1 MAEINEL
8 LSTTY
13 TLKAGETAMSQ
24 YCVAVL
30 HTGAE
35 GQVVNPAGE
44 GAGNIAGVL
53 RDTTLAAGRAGSFQ
67 VAGIA
72 KVKIAEAVTI
82 GDTLIVADSQ
92 GRVRPKGAG
101 EHASGA
107 GIVGRAVSSASTAG
121 SIVKCILCI
130 PGEFS
135 S

>member
-8 LSTTY
+8 LSATY
-13 TLKAGETAMSQ
+13 TLKAGESAMAQ
-24 YCVAVL
+24 HCVAVL
-30 HTGAE
+30 DADAE
-35 GQVVNPAGE
+35 GQVALPAGE

-53 RDTTLAAGRAGSFQ
+53 RDTALEAGRAGCFQ

-72 KVKIAEAVTI
+72 KVKIAAPVSI
-82 GDTLIVADSQ
+82 GDTLVVADAE
-92 GRVRPKGAG
+92 GRVKPKGG
-101 EHASGA
+101 GPHASGE
-107 GIVGRAVSSASTAG
+107 GIVGRAISSASLAG

>member
-8 LSTTY
+8 LATTY
-13 TLKAGETAMSQ
+13 TLKDGEKTMSQ

-30 HTGAE
+30 DPSVE
-35 GQVVNPAGE
+35 GQVTNPGGE
-44 GAGNIAGVL
+44 GASSVAGVL
-53 RDTTLAAGRAGSFQ
+53 RDTELMAGEAGSFQ

-72 KVKIAEAVTI
+72 KVKIAAPVAI
-82 GDTLIVADSQ
+82 GDLLIVADVNGQ
-92 GRVRPKGAG
+92 VEPKGDGA
-101 EHASGA
+101 HTSGT
-107 GIVGRAVSSASTAG
+107 GIVGRALSAANVAG